1 MRTKLTKTLLNT
13 KKMTVNLESI
23 LKNTILNRWNLFW
36 LTSIPLSGLI
46 IIKMTQHDMSSPEG
60 VSEMIGYAV
69 RWAVPLIYIV
79 TAASAV
85 RILWPNIFTH
95 WWFRNRKY
103 IGMVFAVAM
112 AWQGSFIYI
121 MSTYFRDYYFED
133 IYLLRN
139 EIEGSTGYIFL
150 AAMVFTSFKFG
161 SKYFTRKQ
169 WKIIHKSGVYFLW
182 AYAYSVYW
190 WALFYYPD
198 PVLFEH
204 IFYWLGL
211 LAFVLRIFAWGKKRS
226 QNHTHKLNPF
236 SRILG
241 HTLIVSGFIVAYSGL
256 NWRVPVSNFLLSPE
270 WSSELELWLPYWPF
284 EPFFS
289 LLITGLGVKIITQS
303 RFQQSENNA

>member
-1 MRTKLTKTLLNT
+1 MDI
-13 KKMTVNLESI
+13 NLESI
-23 LKNTILNRWNLFW
+23 LKNNLLNKWNLFW
-36 LTSIPLSGLI
+36 VASIPLCLLI
-46 IIKMTQHDMSSPEG
+46 IFEMTQHDMSSPEG

-95 WWFRNRKY
+95 WWLRNRKY
-103 IGMVFAVAM
+103 IGMVFAIAM

-133 IYLLRN
+133 VFLLRN

-161 SKYFTRKQ
+161 SRYFTNQQ

-198 PVLFEH
+198 PILFEH
-204 IFYWLGL
+204 IFYWLGF
-211 LAFVLRIFAWGKKRS
+211 LAFVLRIFAWGKKRALQSTDKINPIS
-226 QNHTHKLNPF
+226 QIFGYIFIAT
-236 SRILG
+236 
-241 HTLIVSGFIVAYSGL
+241 GFIVAYSGL
-256 NWRVPVSNFLLSPE
+256 NWRVPVSNFLLSPS
-270 WSSELELWLPYWPF
+270 WSAELELWLPYWPF

-289 LLITGLGVKIITQS
+289 LFIIGFGVMIMTSKKAEIGIH
-303 RFQQSENNA
+303 

>member
-1 MRTKLTKTLLNT
+1 MIRCLLLQKKIMSNLFKSLLTSKIFNQ
-13 KKMTVNLESI
+13 
-23 LKNTILNRWNLFW
+23 WNLFW
-36 LTSIPLSGLI
+36 IASVPMCVI
-46 IIKMTQHDMSSPEG
+46 IIIEMTQHDMSSPEG

-69 RWAVPLIYIV
+69 RLAVPLIYIV

-112 AWQGSFIYI
+112 AWQGSLIYI

-133 IYLLRN
+133 VYLLRN

-182 AYAYSVYW
+182 AYAYTVYW

-204 IFYWLGL
+204 IFYWLGF
-211 LAFVLRIFAWGKKRS
+211 LAFVLRIFAWGKERS
-226 QNHTHKLNPF
+226 LQSKERINPV

-241 HTLIVSGFIVAYSGL
+241 YTFITIGLIVAYSGL
-256 NWRVPVSNFLLSPE
+256 NWRIPVSNFLLLPT
-270 WSSELELWLPYWPF
+270 WSAELELWLPYWPF

-289 LLITGLGVKIITQS
+289 LFIIGFGVMIMTSKKTYKIGTS
-303 RFQQSENNA
+303 